1 MKPTP
6 YSKISEEE
14 KQQMFS
20 LSRMGV
26 TDAAIMAKYNVDED
40 TLLRCL
46 EDTFVSVQVARGYQK
61 INRFSGV
68 LRA

>member
-6 YSKISEEE
+6 YSKVSEEE
-14 KQQMFS
+14 KQQMYS

-26 TDAAIMAKYNVDED
+26 QDGVIMAKYNVDED

-46 EDTFVSVQVARGYQK
+46 EDTFVSVQVARGYKK

>member
-26 TDAAIMAKYNVDED
+26 ADAAIMTKYNVDED

>member
-6 YSKISEEE
+6 YSKVSEEE

-26 TDAAIMAKYNVDED
+26 QDGVIMAKYNVDED

-46 EDTFVSVQVARGYQK
+46 EDTFVQVQTARGYQK
-61 INRFSGV
+61 INKSAGF
-68 LRA
+68 LRV

>member
-1 MKPTP
+1 MKSTP

-14 KQQMFS
+14 KQQMYS

-26 TDAAIMAKYNVDED
+26 TDAAIMTKYNVDED

>member
-26 TDAAIMAKYNVDED
+26 TDAAIMTKYNVDED

-46 EDTFVSVQVARGYQK
+46 EDTFVMLQMARGYQK
-61 INRFSGV
+61 INKSAGF
-68 LRA
+68 LRV

>member
-6 YSKISEEE
+6 YSKVSEEE

-26 TDAAIMAKYNVDED
+26 QDGVIMSKYNVDED

-46 EDTFVSVQVARGYQK
+46 EDTFVKVQMARGYQK
-61 INRFSGV
+61 INKSAGF
-68 LRA
+68 LRV

>member
-6 YSKISEEE
+6 YSKVSEEE
-14 KQQMFS
+14 KQQMYS

-26 TDAAIMAKYNVDED
+26 SDAAIMTKYNVDED

>member
-6 YSKISEEE
+6 YSKISDEE
-14 KQQMFS
+14 KMQMFS

-26 TDAAIMAKYNVDED
+26 TDAVIMTKYNVDED

>member
-1 MKPTP
+1 MKPVP
-6 YSKISEEE
+6 YSKISDEE

-20 LSRMGV
+20 LCRMGV
-26 TDAAIMAKYNVDED
+26 QDGVIMKKYNVDED

-61 INRFSGV
+61 INKSAGF
-68 LRA
+68 LRV

>member
-14 KQQMFS
+14 KQQMYS

-26 TDAAIMAKYNVDED
+26 ADAAIMTKYNVDED

>member
-26 TDAAIMAKYNVDED
+26 TDAAIMTKYNVDED

>member
-14 KQQMFS
+14 KQQMYS

-26 TDAAIMAKYNVDED
+26 TDAAIMTKYNVDED

>member
-6 YSKISEEE
+6 YSKVSEEE

-26 TDAAIMAKYNVDED
+26 TDAAIMTKYNVDED

-46 EDTFVSVQVARGYQK
+46 EDTFVSMQVARGYQK
-61 INRFSGV
+61 INKSAGF
-68 LRA
+68 LRV

>member
-26 TDAAIMAKYNVDED
+26 TDAAIMTKYNVDED

-46 EDTFVSVQVARGYQK
+46 EDTFVSVQMARGYQK

>member
-1 MKPTP
+1 MKPVP

-20 LSRMGV
+20 LCRMGV
-26 TDAAIMAKYNVDED
+26 QDGVIMKKYNVDED

-61 INRFSGV
+61 INKSAGF
-68 LRA
+68 LRV

>member
-6 YSKISEEE
+6 YSKVSEEE
-14 KQQMFS
+14 KQQMYS

-26 TDAAIMAKYNVDED
+26 QDSVIMAKYNVDED

-46 EDTFVSVQVARGYQK
+46 EDTFVMVQTARGYQK
-61 INRFSGV
+61 INKSAGF
-68 LRA
+68 LRV

>member
-26 TDAAIMAKYNVDED
+26 TDEAIMTKYNVDED

>member
-26 TDAAIMAKYNVDED
+26 TDAAIMTKYNLDED

>member
-26 TDAAIMAKYNVDED
+26 ADAAIMTKYNVDED

-46 EDTFVSVQVARGYQK
+46 EDTFFSVQVARGYQK